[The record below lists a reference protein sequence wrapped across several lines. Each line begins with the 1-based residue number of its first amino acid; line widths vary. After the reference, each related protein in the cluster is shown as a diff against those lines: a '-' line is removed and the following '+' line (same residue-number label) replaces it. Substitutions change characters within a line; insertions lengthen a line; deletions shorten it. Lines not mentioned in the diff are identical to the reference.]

1 MKIFLSMLAGAAIL
15 FIVAG
20 IAGQS
25 SKKPSEA
32 EIKAFIE
39 KAWATCDAQFNS
51 RTQSSQHVDCLDRLS
66 GAYIEGVRRR

>member
-15 FIVAG
+15 FIIAG

-25 SKKPSEA
+25 SKKPSE
-32 EIKAFIE
+32 EELKQFIQ
-39 KAWATCDAQFNS
+39 KAWVTCDAQFSS
-51 RTQSSQHVDCLDRLS
+51 RNQSAQHVDCLDKLM